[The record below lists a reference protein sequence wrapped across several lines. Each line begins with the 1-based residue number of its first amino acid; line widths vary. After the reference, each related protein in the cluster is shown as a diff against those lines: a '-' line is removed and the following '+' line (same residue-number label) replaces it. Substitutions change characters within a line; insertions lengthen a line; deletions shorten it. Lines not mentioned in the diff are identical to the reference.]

1 VHHLVR
7 ALLIVAGLGLAWPE
21 IVSSQALATF
31 ETEGSS
37 PPARELSQ
45 TAVSVPDSVRL
56 KVGYQHWKGAAIGGA
71 LGAVT
76 GLVLSALPVGCSDCS
91 STDSEA
97 VKATL
102 AGAGLA
108 GAFGFLVGAA
118 SPKYKWQARMADTS
132 EARPQ

>member
-76 GLVLSALPVGCSDCS
+76 GLVLSALPVDVV
-91 STDSEA
+91 TA
-97 VKATL
+97 L
-102 AGAGLA
+102 PLI
-108 GAFGFLVGAA
+108 
-118 SPKYKWQARMADTS
+118 PKQ
-132 EARPQ
+132 